1 MHVPTPPPNAEAMTP
16 AERLEYLRSRGVEV
30 DVVRD
35 KTKKPAAKP
44 APPPPAPPTVEGLQ
58 VETVTSASVPPPAPT
73 LDDDDEDALSPD
85 ARLAYLRE
93 RGVEVETSED
103 RQQKKEVVP
112 LRGAGEFVYWKL
124 PHKTT
129 ENVARLHG
137 PVSKGDTLLTLLKPV
152 FADTT
157 VMDRRAVE
165 RETTDRLSKMMS
177 QQSVEA
183 PSFDTLQSL
192 ASEEGH
198 VEAYPLARDQSSG
211 RHVSLYIDGIGALR
225 ERPRNARAEKLCAA
239 CGWHGLSIKGDA
251 YVGRAQSG
259 PQGLRN
265 VDFYESEL
273 DPSSD
278 WCVASLRSHH
288 AQSQAMRPVDVKSG
302 SGENYKWSQTDDEVE
317 IIVTCPETDKPLK
330 ARVKVSYGRG
340 DALTVTCDGVQ
351 LIHWSPL
358 FAPIDPTGCSWTI
371 DGSTIVVTLEKREE
385 REWHTL
391 WLVRSE

>member
-16 AERLEYLRSRGVEV
+16 AERLAYLRSRGVEV

-35 KTKKPAAKP
+35 MTKKPAAKP
-44 APPPPAPPTVEGLQ
+44 PPAPAPTVEGMN
-58 VETVTSASVPPPAPT
+58 VETVTSAAVPPPAPT
-73 LDDDDEDALSPD
+73 LDDDEEDSLSPD
-85 ARLAYLRE
+85 QRLAYLRE

-112 LRGAGEFVYWKL
+112 LRGAGEFVYLKL
-124 PHKTT
+124 PHTPT
-129 ENVARLHG
+129 ESVSRLHG
-137 PVSKGDTLLTLLKPV
+137 PVSKGDSLLTLLKPV
-152 FADTT
+152 FADKTL
-157 VMDRRAVE
+157 MDKRAVE
-165 RETTDRLSKMMS
+165 RETTDRLSKMLS
-177 QQSVEA
+177 QHSVEA
-183 PSFDTLQSL
+183 PSFDTLHAL

-198 VEAYPLARDQSSG
+198 VEAYPLARDSSSG

-225 ERPRNARAEKLCAA
+225 ERPRNARAEQLCAA
-239 CGWHGLSIKGDA
+239 CGLHGLQIRGDA
-251 YVGRAQSG
+251 YVGRTQAG

-317 IIVTCPETDKPLK
+317 IIVECPPADAPLK
-330 ARVKVSYGRG
+330 SRVKVSYGRG
-340 DALTVTCDGVQ
+340 DALTVVCDGVQ

-358 FAPIDPTGCSWTI
+358 FAPIDPSGCSWTI
-371 DGSTIVVTLEKREE
+371 DGSTLVITLEKREE